1 LASLDARP
9 APSFLAGDALVS
21 FGSDAILAENTPI
34 RGFCLI
40 GLVLGPRPRMPEAE
54 INDLPFVPMLL
65 F

>member
-9 APSFLAGDALVS
+9 PPSFLAGDALVS

-34 RGFCLI
+34 RGFCPI
-40 GLVLGPRPRMPEAE
+40 GLVLDPRPEKPVAE
-54 INDLPFVPMLL
+54 INDLPFVPMFL